1 MDLWVAARIAAP
13 PRRRPKAPDLTGHAV
28 FSGVGYPPSFREAVW
43 TLREDLRSD
52 RESAWFHS
60 IDRETHDEGSRET
73 RDERSGEIE
82 RHD

>member
-28 FSGVGYPPSFREAVW
+28 FSGVGYPLIPR
-43 TLREDLRSD
+43 RSVD
-52 RESAWFHS
+52 